1 VILIDVLEYLL
12 VALLLVLFGEHHG
25 TIYIMTGPF
34 LLVVSAT
41 TTCYTFQMTLPF
53 FFGRVLRWRP
63 LLKDGELSILYLV
76 VELEGVLWE
85 AEDDPEADKQ
95 EILRQEIQQVCH
107 GVY

>member
-1 VILIDVLEYLL
+1 MILIDVLEYLL
-12 VALLLVLFGEHHG
+12 VALHLVLVVEHHITIYVVPRPLLLVA
-25 TIYIMTGPF
+25 
-34 LLVVSAT
+34 SAT
-41 TTCYTFQMTLPF
+41 TTCFTFQMTLPF